1 MRIHRFTLAIAG
13 LLPCAMQAGQ
23 PADQADAETSL
34 WTRDRL
40 GGDLFGVRPALA
52 EHGVDIRLETTGFYQ
67 GLVGGDGNHDM
78 EFSGRTDLFLALD
91 GHKAGLWPG
100 FFVNIHGGYRYGD
113 LPSKGGTLAPTNGAM
128 ISPDSSGDVFALTN
142 VVITQALSESL
153 LVNIG
158 KFDTIDL
165 ADRTFLGGRGVE
177 DFMNLNFVAPPIAGR
192 TVPASTLGAIVTVL
206 DQGKPVFNI
215 GVVDSRSPLTSSGF
229 DGLSSDEITFLAD
242 YTFRTKL
249 NGLDGTHTIGA
260 TFSTIDALSIDAS
273 DYVVP
278 PAGGAPSPVTEGDS
292 WQINYIF
299 EQFLCQHADDPAK
312 GWGFFGLLGV
322 SDGNPNPI
330 SFSAVLGLGAKGVCA
345 ARPDDNF
352 GVGVFYNG
360 VSDELQDTLALA
372 NIPLDDEYGV
382 EIYYDAAITPWFRL
396 GADLQVA
403 NPVLERRETAVT
415 LGIRGRL
422 IF

>member
-1 MRIHRFTLAIAG
+1 MRIQRSILAITA

-23 PADQADAETSL
+23 PATQTKAETSL

-40 GGDLFGVRPALA
+40 GGDLFGARPALA
-52 EHGVDIRLETTGFYQ
+52 DHGLDLRLETTGFYQ
-67 GLVGGDGNHDM
+67 GLAGGDGSHDM

-100 FFVNIHGGYRYGD
+100 LFVNIHGGYRYGD
-113 LPSKGGTLAPTNGAM
+113 LPAKGGTLSPTNGAM
-128 ISPDSSGDVFALTN
+128 ISPASSGDVFALTN

-177 DFMNLNFVAPPIAGR
+177 DFMNLSFVAPPIAGR
-192 TVPASTLGAIVTVL
+192 TVPASTLGAIVSVL
-206 DQGKPVFNI
+206 DKGKPVFNI
-215 GVVDSRSPLTSSGF
+215 GVLDSRSPSTSSGL
-229 DGLSSDEITFLAD
+229 DGLSSGEITFLAD
-242 YTFRTKL
+242 YTFRAKL

-260 TFSTIDALSIDAS
+260 TFSTIDARSIDAS
-273 DYVVP
+273 DYVTP
-278 PAGGAPSPVTEGDS
+278 PAGGVPAPVTEGDS

-312 GWGFFGLLGV
+312 GWGVFGLLGV

-330 SFSAVLGLGAKGVCA
+330 SFSAALGLGAKGVCD
-345 ARPDDNF
+345 ARPNDNF
-352 GVGVFYNG
+352 GAGIFYNG
-360 VSDELQDTLALA
+360 VSDGLKDTLALA
-372 NIPLDDEYGV
+372 DIPVDDEYGM
-382 EIYYDAAITPWFRL
+382 EIYYDAAVTPWFRL

-403 NPVLERRETAVT
+403 NPVLERKGTAVT
-415 LGIRGRL
+415 LGLRCRL

>member
-1 MRIHRFTLAIAG
+1 MRFHHSILCIVG

-23 PADQADAETSL
+23 PATQTDAETSL
-34 WTRDRL
+34 LTRDQL
-40 GGDLFGVRPALA
+40 GGDFFGVRPALA
-52 EHGVDIRLETTGFYQ
+52 DHGLNLRLETTGFYQ

-91 GHKAGLWPG
+91 GHKAGLWQG
-100 FFVNIHGGYRYGD
+100 FFVNVHGGYRYGD
-113 LPSKGGTLAPTNGAM
+113 LPAKGGTLSPTNGAM
-128 ISPDSSGDVFALTN
+128 ISPGSSGDVFALTN

-153 LVNIG
+153 LVSVG

-177 DFMNLNFVAPPIAGR
+177 DFMNLSFVAPPIAGR
-192 TVPASTLGAIVTVL
+192 TVPVSTLGAIVSLL
-206 DQGKPVFNI
+206 DKGKPVFNI
-215 GVVDSRSPLTSSGF
+215 GVVDSRSPITSPGF

-242 YTFRTKL
+242 YTFRTKF
-249 NGLDGTHTIGA
+249 NGLDGTHTLGA
-260 TFSTIDALSIDAS
+260 TFSTIDALSIEAS

-278 PAGGAPSPVTEGDS
+278 PAGGVPAPVTEGES

-299 EQFLCQHADDPAK
+299 EQFLCQHAEDPAK
-312 GWGFFGLLGV
+312 GWGVFGLLGV

-330 SFSAVLGLGAKGVCA
+330 SFSAALGLGAKGVCG

-352 GVGVFYNG
+352 GAGLFYNG
-360 VSDELQDTLALA
+360 VSDELKDTLALA
-372 NIPLDDEYGV
+372 NIPLEDEYGV
-382 EIYYDAAITPWFRL
+382 EVFYDAAITPWFRF
-396 GADLQVA
+396 GADLQVV

-415 LGIRGRL
+415 LGLRGRL